1 MFEALTYQEMLKD
14 INRNIERYG
23 VLDDTIG
30 ILITRP
36 DLVTGKS
43 ILNSLEYF
51 HFRTGK
57 MVNFYLPGY
66 GAYWPQD
73 EYPDG
78 KVVTRIDN
86 VDWSFSNKMFAQFI
100 NDLEDFSKWKYSGES
115 ELLLVELKNGILS
128 YENMMQFYL
137 DNMLRD
143 NVILSVHQFFEKLF
157 RICQDK
163 DTINQ
168 ISNVMI
174 LDKAKQISMEKLIQK
189 LPMGMGQIFTQKKY
203 FSVRNMKRH

>member
-57 MVNFYLPGY
+57 MVNF
-66 GAYWPQD
+66 
-73 EYPDG
+73 
-78 KVVTRIDN
+78 
-86 VDWSFSNKMFAQFI
+86 
-100 NDLEDFSKWKYSGES
+100 
-115 ELLLVELKNGILS
+115 
-128 YENMMQFYL
+128 
-137 DNMLRD
+137 
-143 NVILSVHQFFEKLF
+143 
-157 RICQDK
+157 
-163 DTINQ
+163 
-168 ISNVMI
+168 
-174 LDKAKQISMEKLIQK
+174 
-189 LPMGMGQIFTQKKY
+189 
-203 FSVRNMKRH
+203 